1 MSPGSSHQGAYEG
14 TAYHGAAA
22 PRLAAGSELGSVH
35 VWEVWCPE
43 DAEEA
48 RVAAAEA
55 RATAAIGE
63 WPATD
68 FTLSPVRVRLS

>member
-1 MSPGSSHQGAYEG
+1 MSPGSSHQGSYEG
-14 TAYHGAAA
+14 SAYHGAAA

-55 RATAAIGE
+55 RATLWGSG
-63 WPATD
+63 WG
-68 FTLSPVRVRLS
+68 